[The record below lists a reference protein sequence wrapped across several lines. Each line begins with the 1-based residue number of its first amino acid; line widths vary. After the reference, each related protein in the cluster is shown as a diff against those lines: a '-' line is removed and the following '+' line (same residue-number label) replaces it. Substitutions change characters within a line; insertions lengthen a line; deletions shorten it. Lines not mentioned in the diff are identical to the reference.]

1 MSESTEAGSGHY
13 VDTSVIIARYKPDD
27 EVYEYAEKLL
37 SRDDVRFYASTLT
50 LVELSAVLS
59 RLLDELII
67 PQGYEKDLNTLL
79 AFIVKDCKLHFT
91 PHLHTLSVDFHAR
104 KIRMPLEYYLAIA
117 HAEKLKLRALD
128 LLHICHAVILGRFH
142 NITSF
147 ITGDEELIAQSD
159 MINTMFGLHVK
170 HPRDIIG

>member
-1 MSESTEAGSGHY
+1 MSESIEAGNGHY
-13 VDTSVIIARYKPDD
+13 VNTSVVIARYKPDD
-27 EVYEYAEKLL
+27 EVYEYAEKLM

-59 RLLDELII
+59 TLLDELII
-67 PQGYEKDLNTLL
+67 QQGYEKDLNTLL

-91 PHLHTLSVDFHAR
+91 SHLHTLSVDFHAR

-128 LLHICHAVILGRFH
+128 LLHICHVAILRSFQ
-142 NITSF
+142 NVASF
-147 ITGDEELIAQSD
+147 ITGDKELIEVRHDQHDVWTACKASA
-159 MINTMFGLHVK
+159 
-170 HPRDIIG
+170 